1 MQDQTIEEEQSED
14 RVSDEIRMAEVG
26 IMMRLLHTRHND
38 VWTRAE
44 LERHVGGNMLDFSDA
59 LLELQRSGLVHLE
72 GELVTVS
79 RAARRMD
86 DIAQLV

>member
-1 MQDQTIEEEQSED
+1 MQTQRSDSTPEAP
-14 RVSDEIRMAEVG
+14 VSDEIRMAEVG
-26 IMMRLLHTRHND
+26 IMVRLLHTKHND

-44 LERHVGGNMLDFSDA
+44 LERHIGGNMLDFSDA
-59 LLELQRSGLVHLE
+59 LLELHRSGLVHLE

-86 DIAQLV
+86 DIAQLA